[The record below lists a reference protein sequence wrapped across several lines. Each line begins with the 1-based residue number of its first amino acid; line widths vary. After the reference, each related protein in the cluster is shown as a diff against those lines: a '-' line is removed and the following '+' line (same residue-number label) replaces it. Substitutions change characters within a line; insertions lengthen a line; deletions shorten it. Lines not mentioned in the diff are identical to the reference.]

1 MTDSVQI
8 IDSGTPLIED
18 VTDQY
23 VPVNIPDNLTPANIP
38 NTPMSFDT
46 DEERYLYDLDL
57 SRARMY
63 APTSMADIKYMLND
77 KIKVVVYDELQQ
89 YNTLDELLQPYMAVV
104 ILYPN
109 FHDKQCGHWCCC
121 FVNTSGHRVEF
132 FDSYGSYIDEKIA
145 DFDKEVESQRGDT
158 FHQPKKIE
166 PKLLELI
173 YNSPYQNIVFNHV
186 TYQCQK
192 IDTNTCGLWVVWR
205 LKNRQHTEDDFQKMF
220 LDLPV
225 AEGFLPDLVISNITN
240 EVFPEMR
247 PKI

>member
-1 MTDSVQI
+1 MTEPVQI

-18 VTDQY
+18 ITDQY
-23 VPVNIPDNLTPANIP
+23 VPVNIQDNTLPNYTPNQIP
-38 NTPMSFDT
+38 SFNN
-46 DEERYLYDLDL
+46 EEEKARYELDL
-57 SRARMY
+57 TRARMY
-63 APTSMADIKYMLND
+63 APTSMSDIKYMLND

-109 FHDKQCGHWCCC
+109 FHDKQCGHWCTC

-145 DFDKEVESQRGDT
+145 DYDHEVDKSDT
-158 FHQPKKIE
+158 FHKPKKIE

-192 IDTNTCGLWVVWR
+192 LDTNTCGLWVVWR
-205 LKNRQHTEDDFQKMF
+205 LKNRQHTEDDFQRCSSIC
-220 LDLPV
+220 P
-225 AEGFLPDLVISNITN
+225 
-240 EVFPEMR
+240 
-247 PKI
+247 